1 MFKLYLDEHEIY
13 VLWGRCIEEISGE
26 TPEDISL
33 SCMTSNSEGGA
44 VKIPVIGGFIIR
56 LETDAVGIKEV
67 IIGGTIGTG
76 SGNKSNPW
84 IIAVH
89 SEDQTRIYSSSR
101 GDLVFNIWG
110 EWEEPSV
117 EALIELLQV
126 ALLLKRKAPME
137 EIKSKLTH
145 VVQLAS
151 EYGPNTR
158 VTLITDNQVFEI
170 STKMIPEENGELIL

>member
-1 MFKLYLDEHEIY
+1 MAFKLYLGGHEIH
-13 VLWGRCIEEISGE
+13 VLWGQCIEEISD
-26 TPEDISL
+26 TNPEEISL
-33 SCMTSNSEGGA
+33 RCMPPDSQGGA
-44 VKIPVIGGFIIR
+44 ISIPVRGGFILR

-76 SGNKSNPW
+76 SGDKSNPW

-89 SEDQTRIYSSSR
+89 SEDQTRIYSPSR
-101 GDLVFNIWG
+101 GNLVLNIWG

-126 ALLLKRKAPME
+126 ALLLKREAPME

-151 EYGPNTR
+151 EYGPNTK
-158 VTLITDNQVFEI
+158 VTLITDGQVFEI
-170 STKMIPEENGELIL
+170 STKIPPEENGEI